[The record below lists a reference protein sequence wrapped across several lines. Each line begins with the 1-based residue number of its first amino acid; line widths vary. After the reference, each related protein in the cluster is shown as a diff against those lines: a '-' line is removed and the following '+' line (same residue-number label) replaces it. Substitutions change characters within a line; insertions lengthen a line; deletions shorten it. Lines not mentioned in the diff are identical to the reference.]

1 MYSGK
6 HIHHNE
12 SRDHIANLKQ
22 LSQKY
27 DLANS
32 STDRQSR
39 IKLPKIRSMTLQTSY
54 KYLNKNNSTAQ
65 PQLAFANMV
74 SPQSDPN
81 YQQGIEKLNNGA
93 NFNSTIKEVT
103 GEHFFTK
110 YSQNDFRKNRVE
122 EGGKESIQK
131 YDIDDQAKCI
141 CFCQQRLG
149 RQAQCQHANSED
161 VDEISKTILDQA
173 KDFLSA
179 DKHTSED
186 ILQIKEGLQKVEYV
200 RSKNYLS

>member
-1 MYSGK
+1 MQESLKKMYSGK

-12 SRDHIANLKQ
+12 SKDHIANLKN

-54 KYLNKNNSTAQ
+54 KYLNKNNSAQ
-65 PQLAFANMV
+65 PPIAFANMI
-74 SPQSDPN
+74 SPQSNPD
-81 YQQGIEKLNNGA
+81 YQVGKEKLNNGA

-110 YSQNDFRKNRVE
+110 YSQNDFSRQRVNN
-122 EGGKESIQK
+122 GGQESIQQ
-131 YDIDDQAKCI
+131 YVIDDNAKCI

-149 RQAQCQHANSED
+149 RQAQCQHANTED
-161 VDEISKTILDQA
+161 VDEISKTILD
-173 KDFLSA
+173 
-179 DKHTSED
+179 
-186 ILQIKEGLQKVEYV
+186 
-200 RSKNYLS
+200 